1 MGNLLGSP
9 LGVAWIQQI
18 SFVQRIHQLMCRDCP
33 KRILNKSLLIYSTN
47 QKYSLITRNSRIW
60 TPIYRSRR
68 KGAVDKEV
76 KWRRQG
82 DDPCLGE
89 ENQARPER
97 DNEKNLIHILSTI
110 QKYCG
115 WVHYQGILRLC
126 PLSKNIVIRSTFQ
139 KYQATITNMKAK
151 SCKEG

>member
-89 ENQARPER
+89 KNQARPER
-97 DNEKNLIHILSTI
+97 ENEKKLIEIEIS
-110 QKYCG
+110 G
-115 WVHYQGILRLC
+115 LC
-126 PLSKNIVIRSTFQ
+126 PLSKNIMIVSTIQ
-139 KYQATITNMKAK
+139 KYQITITNMKAK
-151 SCKEG
+151 SCKER